1 MATRMPGR
9 WADLFAQSI
18 VHALVAALVV
28 EALVRVWRV
37 RMPEERLALRLAAL
51 VQPLAVTPALV
62 FLSPLRA
69 GEEFHD
75 RWAVFSG
82 RHWEDV
88 QLLGR
93 SVFVLFVVGMAAIGL
108 ALFLMDLLPLLRRMG
123 GRPARGGGGEAP
135 AGLAEDVARLARAA
149 GAVPPPVR
157 FLDADAPAVFCTGV
171 RRPAVVIS
179 RGALALLDPDE
190 RRAALAH
197 ELYHLA
203 RRDPLVSWL
212 LMGARALLLFNPVA
226 QVLARVMAR
235 EAERRAD
242 DGGGEVAGDRLAL
255 ASALLKLH
263 RATGGGARVPRT
275 LPFGSSL
282 SEPLRRARSRDVE
295 IRCRRL
301 LDGGPE
307 LPTPLAGL
315 RVSLVA
321 LALPALLFFVA

>member
-1 MATRMPGR
+1 MPGR

-82 RHWEDV
+82 RHWEEV
-88 QLLGR
+88 QVLGR
-93 SVFVLFVVGMAAIGL
+93 SVFVLFVLGMAAIGL
-108 ALFLMDLLPLLRRMG
+108 ALFLMDLLPLLRRRA
-123 GRPARGGGGEAP
+123 RPQGAGGGDP
-135 AGLAEDVARLARAA
+135 PPGLAEDVARLARAA
-149 GAVPPPVR
+149 GAEPPPVR
-157 FLDADAPAVFCTGV
+157 FLDADAPAIFCTGV

-179 RGALALLDPDE
+179 RGALALLDPAE

-212 LMGARALLLFNPVA
+212 VMGARALLFFNPVA

-242 DGGGEVAGDRLAL
+242 DGGGEAAGDRLAL

-263 RATGGGARVPRT
+263 RATGGGARIPRT
-275 LPFGSSL
+275 LPFGSAL

-307 LPTPLAGL
+307 RPTPLAGL

-321 LALPALLFFVA
+321 IALPALLFFVA

>member
-1 MATRMPGR
+1 MPES
-9 WADLFAQSI
+9 WAELLAQSI

-37 RMPEERLALRLAAL
+37 QRPDERLALRLAAL

-62 FLSPLRA
+62 FLSPVRA
-69 GEEFHD
+69 GEEFRD
-75 RWAVFSG
+75 RWAIFSG
-82 RHWEDV
+82 RHWEGI

-93 SVFVLFVVGMAAIGL
+93 SVFDIFVLAMAGL
-108 ALFLMDLLPLLRRMG
+108 GLGLFLMDLLPLLRR
-123 GRPARGGGGEAP
+123 
-135 AGLAEDVARLARAA
+135 VARRGSREARPPPAELAAEVVQLARAA
-149 GAVPPPVR
+149 GARPPPVC
-157 FLDADAPAVFCTGV
+157 LLAADVPAVYCTGV
-171 RRPAVVIS
+171 RRPRVMIS
-179 RGALALLDPDE
+179 RGALDLLDPAE

-197 ELYHLA
+197 EVFHLA

-242 DGGGEVAGDRLAL
+242 DGSVGVTGDPLAL

-263 RATGGGARVPRT
+263 RATGGGPAVPRT
-275 LPFGSSL
+275 LPFGSAL

-301 LDGGPE
+301 IDGGPGSA
-307 LPTPLAGL
+307 LPLSGL
-315 RVSLVA
+315 RVALVA
-321 LALPALLFFVA
+321 LSLPALLFFVA